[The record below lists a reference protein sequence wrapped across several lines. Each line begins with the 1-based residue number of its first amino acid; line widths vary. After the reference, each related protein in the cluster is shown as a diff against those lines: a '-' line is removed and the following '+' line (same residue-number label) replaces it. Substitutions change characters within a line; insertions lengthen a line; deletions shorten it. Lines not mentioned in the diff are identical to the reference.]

1 MRNWSFKC
9 WRWLQA
15 RITSN
20 GRGSHGARAWRREPV
35 SVVAAQVEQLESRA
49 LLTVTYH
56 GGALLPH
63 VEAQA
68 VYLGSDW
75 QNNSSLQTQ
84 TGQVDTYLATLVN
97 SPYMDMM
104 TNAGYN
110 VGRGTASAGSVD
122 NIALNKTTGITDA
135 QIQADIQAMI
145 TAGKLQAPDANRL
158 YVVYV
163 EPGVVV
169 HLGSDAS
176 NTTFLGYH
184 GAFAGKNA
192 SGTAIDI
199 HYAVIP
205 YPGAPNF
212 SASSQGFASNFD
224 EMTAVTSHELAE
236 AVTDPNVNYKA
247 LGWYDDQLN
256 GEIGD
261 LAEGN
266 YANLSGYVVQDLVN
280 KNDQLISPT
289 TQQTPP
295 PPSSLGAPVVTAKAV
310 SATVAQL
317 SWGAITGAQS
327 YNVYLVVGSQA
338 SLLGSVS
345 GSTTSVQVTG
355 LTPGFKES
363 FVVEAA
369 TPSAVADSAVV
380 SVTMPNKAQGL
391 AAPSLTIPSKTST
404 SALLKWTPVAG
415 ASGYR
420 VYWTDGFQ
428 TQNLGTVSS
437 LTTSVTVTGL
447 SAGSTGWFRVE
458 AYRSSLIGDSAWV
471 AVTTPAAA
479 HAGDLLTLWA
489 SLGVQPGPTKHDA
502 WQWTF

>member
-1 MRNWSFKC
+1 
-9 WRWLQA
+9 
-15 RITSN
+15 
-20 GRGSHGARAWRREPV
+20 
-35 SVVAAQVEQLESRA
+35 
-49 LLTVTYH
+49 
-56 GGALLPH
+56 
-63 VEAQA
+63 
-68 VYLGSDW
+68 
-75 QNNSSLQTQ
+75 
-84 TGQVDTYLATLVN
+84 
-97 SPYMDMM
+97 MDMM
-104 TNAGYN
+104 TTAGSN
-110 VGRGTASAGSVD
+110 VGRGTSPAGAID
-122 NIALNKTTGITDA
+122 NLTLNKTSTGITDS
-135 QIQADIQAMI
+135 QIRADIQSMI

-184 GAFAGKNA
+184 GAFAGK
-192 SGTAIDI
+192 TAMGAAMDI

-224 EMTAVTSHELAE
+224 EMTAVTSHEVAE

-295 PPSSLGAPVVTAKAV
+295 PPPSTLAAPVVTAKAL

-317 SWGAITGAQS
+317 SWGAVSGAQS
-327 YNVYLVVGSQA
+327 YKVYQVVGSQ
-338 SLLGSVS
+338 SKLLGSVS
-345 GSTTSVQVTG
+345 ASTTSVQITG
-355 LTPGFKES
+355 LIPGLKES
-363 FVVEAA
+363 FVVEAVNGS
-369 TPSAVADSAVV
+369 TFADSAVV

-391 AAPSLTIPSKTST
+391 AAPSLTVTATSST
-404 SALLKWTPVAG
+404 TALLKWTAVTG
-415 ASGYR
+415 AYGYR
-420 VYWTDGFQ
+420 VYWSDGFQ
-428 TQNLGTVSS
+428 TQYLGAVNS
-437 LTTSVTVTGL
+437 LTTSVQVTGL
-447 SAGSTGWFRVE
+447 AAGSKGWFRVE
-458 AYRSSLIGDSAWV
+458 AYNSSLIGDSAWV

-479 HAGDLLTLWA
+479 RAGDLLTLWS
-489 SLGVQPGPTKHDA
+489 SLSGQPSPTKHDS
-502 WQWTF
+502 WQWSI

>member
-1 MRNWSFKC
+1 MTC

-15 RITSN
+15 RITSTRRG
-20 GRGSHGARAWRREPV
+20 GRGSRAWRREPF
-35 SVVAAQVEQLESRA
+35 SIVAAQVEQLESRA

-75 QNNSSLQTQ
+75 QNNTSLQPQ
-84 TGQVDTYLATLVN
+84 TGQIDTYLATLVN

-110 VGRGTASAGSVD
+110 VGRGTASTGSVD
-122 NIALNKTTGITDA
+122 SLTLNKTTGITDS

-169 HLGSDAS
+169 HMGSDAS

-184 GAFAGKNA
+184 GAFAGKTA
-192 SGTAIDI
+192 SGSAIDI

-266 YANLSGYVVQDLVN
+266 YANLNGYVVQDLVN

-295 PPSSLGAPVVTAKAV
+295 PPPSTLGAPVVTAKAL

-317 SWGAITGAQS
+317 SWGAISGAQS

-369 TPSAVADSAVV
+369 TTSAVADSAVV

-391 AAPSLTIPSKTST
+391 APPHLSAAARSST
-404 SALLKWTPVAG
+404 SALLSWTPVAG
-415 ASGYR
+415 AIGYR

-428 TQNLGTVSS
+428 TQNLGTAYS
-437 LTTSVTVTGL
+437 TSVTVTGL
-447 SAGSTGWFRVE
+447 SPGSTGWFRIE

-479 HAGDLLTLWA
+479 RAGDLLTLWA
-489 SLGVQPGPTKHDA
+489 SLSGQPSPTKHDS
-502 WQWTF
+502 WQWPF

>member
-1 MRNWSFKC
+1 MGKWSFRC
-9 WRWLQA
+9 WRWLQT
-15 RITSN
+15 RFPSSRRRSG
-20 GRGSHGARAWRREPV
+20 GRRAWRREAL

-68 VYLGSDW
+68 VYLGADW
-75 QNNSSLQTQ
+75 QNTSSLQTQ
-84 TGQVDTYLATLVN
+84 TGQIDTYLATLVN

-104 TNAGYN
+104 ANAGYN

-122 NIALNKTTGITDA
+122 SITLNKTTGITDA

-184 GAFAGKNA
+184 GAFAGKTA
-192 SGTAIDI
+192 SGTAMDI

-266 YANLSGYVVQDLVN
+266 YANLNGYVVQDLVN
-280 KNDQLISPT
+280 KNDQLISPAST
-289 TQQTPP
+289 TP
-295 PPSSLGAPVVTAKAV
+295 PPSSTLGAPVVTAKAV

-317 SWGAITGAQS
+317 SWTAVSGAQS
-327 YNVYLVVGSQA
+327 YNVYLVVGSRS

-345 GSTTSVQVTG
+345 GSSTSVQVTG

-363 FVVEAA
+363 FVVEAVN
-369 TPSAVADSAVV
+369 TSAVADSAVV
-380 SVTMPNKAQGL
+380 SVTMPNQAQGL
-391 AAPSLTIPSKTST
+391 AAPSVSVPSKTST
-404 SALLKWTPVAG
+404 SALLKWTAVAG
-415 ASGYR
+415 AYGYR

-428 TQNLGTVSS
+428 TRNLGTVGP
-437 LTTSVTVTGL
+437 LTTSVTVTNL
-447 SAGSTGWFRVE
+447 SPGSTGWFRVE

-471 AVTTPAAA
+471 AVTTPSAAR
-479 HAGDLLTLWA
+479 AGDLLTLWA
-489 SLGVQPGPTKHDA
+489 SLSGQSTPTKHDS
-502 WQWTF
+502 WQWPI